1 MSKDENM
8 TGRRYDLEERLMAFA
23 DRVLNVVDAI
33 PRTRAGN
40 HIGNQ
45 LVRCG
50 SSPVANYGEAQS
62 AESRSDFIHK
72 LKLSLKE
79 LRETRIWLRL
89 IPRRL
94 LIKPAAKLAPLLKEC
109 DELIAIFA
117 ASTRTAE
124 KKNARPSNGP

>member
-1 MSKDENM
+1 MNDEYPMSNDQHSMSKGENK
-8 TGRRYDLEERLMAFA
+8 TDRRYDLEERLMMFA
-23 DRVLNVVDAI
+23 DRILNVVDSL
-33 PRTRAGN
+33 PRTRTGN
-40 HIGNQ
+40 HIGNP

-89 IPRRL
+89 IQRRL
-94 LIKPAAKLAPLLKEC
+94 LIKPAAKLAP
-109 DELIAIFA
+109 
-117 ASTRTAE
+117 S
-124 KKNARPSNGP
+124 

>member
-1 MSKDENM
+1 MSKGENK
-8 TGRRYDLEERLMAFA
+8 TDRRYDLEERLTMFA
-23 DRVLNVVDAI
+23 DRILNVVDSL
-33 PRTRAGN
+33 PRTRTGT

-89 IPRRL
+89 IQRSWLPFRRS
-94 LIKPAAKLAPLLKEC
+94 AM
-109 DELIAIFA
+109 
-117 ASTRTAE
+117 S
-124 KKNARPSNGP
+124 

>member
-1 MSKDENM
+1 MSKGENK
-8 TGRRYDLEERLMAFA
+8 TDRRYDLEERLMLFA
-23 DRVLNVVDAI
+23 DRILNVVDSL
-33 PRTRAGN
+33 PRTRTGN

-79 LRETRIWLRL
+79 LWETRIWLRL
-89 IPRRL
+89 IQRRL
-94 LIKPAAKLAPLLKEC
+94 LVKPAAKLARLLKEC

-117 ASTRTAE
+117 AIARTAE
-124 KKNARPSNGP
+124 KKNNRPSNGS

>member
-1 MSKDENM
+1 MM
-8 TGRRYDLEERLMAFA
+8 FA
-23 DRVLNVVDAI
+23 DRILNVVDSL
-33 PRTRAGN
+33 PRTRTGN

-72 LKLSLKE
+72 VKLSLKE

-89 IPRRL
+89 IQRRL
-94 LIKPAAKLAPLLKEC
+94 LVKPAAKLALLLKEC

-117 ASTRTAE
+117 ASVRTAE
-124 KKNARPSNGP
+124 KKNTRPSNGP

>member
-1 MSKDENM
+1 MSNDQYSMSKGEKT
-8 TGRRYDLEERLMAFA
+8 TGRRYDLEDRLIAFA
-23 DRVLNVVDAI
+23 DRILNVVDSL
-33 PRTRAGN
+33 PRTRVGN

-79 LRETRIWLRL
+79 LRETRVWLTL
-89 IPRRL
+89 I
-94 LIKPAAKLAPLLKEC
+94 
-109 DELIAIFA
+109 
-117 ASTRTAE
+117 
-124 KKNARPSNGP
+124 

>member
-1 MSKDENM
+1 M

-23 DRVLNVVDAI
+23 DRVLNVVDSL
-33 PRTRAGN
+33 PRTRTGN

-50 SSPVANYGEAQS
+50 TSPVANYGEAQS

-89 IPRRL
+89 IQRRL
-94 LIKPAAKLAPLLKEC
+94 RIKPAAKLAPLPKEC
-109 DELIAIFA
+109 DVLIAIFA
-117 ASTRTAE
+117 ASARTAE
-124 KKNARPSNGP
+124 KKNTRPSNGP